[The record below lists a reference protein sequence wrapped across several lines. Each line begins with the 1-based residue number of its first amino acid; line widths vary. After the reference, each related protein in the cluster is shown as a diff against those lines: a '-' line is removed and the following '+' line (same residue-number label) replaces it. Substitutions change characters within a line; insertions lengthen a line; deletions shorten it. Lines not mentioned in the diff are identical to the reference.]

1 MLRHLLAEGARKVT
15 PRAPIVLPAGEGR
28 SYAMPGM
35 KAVFKADGEETANA
49 YCVSEWWLEPGAD
62 GPGAHMHEE
71 NDEIFV
77 VLSGTVSILAGEEWV
92 AASEGTTIVV
102 PAGVTHDFRNT
113 TGERAGLL
121 NVFIPGGFEQRMPA
135 IMAWYA
141 QNPAG

>member
-1 MLRHLLAEGARKVT
+1 MT
-15 PRAPIVLPAGEGR
+15 PRAPIVLLAGLGR
-28 SYAMPGM
+28 SYAMPCM
-35 KAVFKADGEETANA
+35 QAVFKADGDETANA

-62 GPGAHMHEE
+62 GPGPHMHEG

-77 VLSGTVSILAGEEWV
+77 VLSGTVSVLVGEDRV
-92 AASEGTTIVV
+92 TASEGTIIIV
-102 PAGVTHDFRNT
+102 PAGVTHDFCNT

-141 QNPAG
+141 ENPAG

>member
-1 MLRHLLAEGARKVT
+1 MT
-15 PRAPIVLPAGEGR
+15 PRAPIVLPAGLGR

-35 KAVFKADGEETANA
+35 QAVFKADGDETANV

-62 GPGAHMHEE
+62 GPGPHMHEG

-77 VLSGTVSILAGEEWV
+77 VLSGTVSVLVADEWV
-92 AASEGTTIVV
+92 TAYEGTTTVV
-102 PAGVTHDFRNT
+102 PAGVTHDFRNP
-113 TGERAGLL
+113 TGQRAGML

-141 QNPAG
+141 ENPAG